1 VTTARERF
9 RAVVREDPGDL
20 ATPCLLIAY
29 ELSEVADPTPD
40 AVLAAG
46 HAALDELAAQVPTPD
61 YAGLRSVLG
70 RMAGRTED
78 HRRLESS
85 LLPDV
90 LRTGHGLPILLSVVW
105 LEVARRAEI
114 AACGLGVPGRF
125 LVAIG
130 ADHEQS
136 IAADAIAGLCT
147 LVDPF
152 AGGARLDPL
161 QVQDL
166 ARQGGAAGE
175 GLDLVRLLEPAAPV
189 EVLHRIL
196 RNVRTWGARPE
207 RAGTALAACELAL
220 LLPRRPTGL
229 TREHAELLGRTG
241 RFLESAA
248 AYDAYA
254 DAMED
259 AEPEAA
265 ARARVAGRLARARL
279 N

>member
-1 VTTARERF
+1 M
-9 RAVVREDPGDL
+9 
-20 ATPCLLIAY
+20 
-29 ELSEVADPTPD
+29 S
-40 AVLAAG
+40 
-46 HAALDELAAQVPTPD
+46 
-61 YAGLRSVLG
+61 G
-70 RMAGRTED
+70 RPQD

-105 LEVARRAEI
+105 LEVARRAGI
-114 AACGLGVPGRF
+114 SACGLGVPGRF
-125 LVAIG
+125 LIAVG
-130 ADHEQS
+130 ATHEQS
-136 IAADAIAGLCT
+136 IAPDAIAGLCT

-152 AGGARLDPL
+152 AAGSRLDPL

-166 ARQGGAAGE
+166 ARQAGATDE
-175 GLDLVRLLEPAAPV
+175 ELDLVRLLEPAAPV

-196 RNVRTWGARPE
+196 RNVRMWGARPE

-241 RFLESAA
+241 RFLEAA
-248 AYDAYA
+248 SAYDAYA
-254 DAMED
+254 DAVAD
-259 AEPEAA
+259 VDPEGA
-265 ARARVAGRLARARL
+265 ARAQVAARLARSRL